1 MKKKTKPL
9 LYHIVRILDIFYVS
23 NLYLILGIILSG
35 LIDKYIVIDYD
46 SSRGYLI
53 NFLFLLFLV
62 CCIALSKY
70 IIQYLIKF
78 YIPFPL
84 DGVAGFKHKNLPEI
98 NGNVILTFAFLIYL
112 RNELTAYSNSIYSF
126 L

>member
-9 LYHIVRILDIFYVS
+9 LFHIIKILDIFYVS
-23 NLYLILGIILSG
+23 NIYLILGIILSG
-35 LIDKYIVIDYD
+35 LIDKYIVINYD
-46 SSRGYLI
+46 SSRGYLF

-70 IIQYLIKF
+70 IIQYLIKH

-84 DGVAGFKHKNLPEI
+84 DGVAGFKHKDLPEI
-98 NGNVILTFAFLIYL
+98 TGNVILTFAFLIYL
-112 RNELTAYSNSIYSF
+112 KNELTAYSNSIYSF